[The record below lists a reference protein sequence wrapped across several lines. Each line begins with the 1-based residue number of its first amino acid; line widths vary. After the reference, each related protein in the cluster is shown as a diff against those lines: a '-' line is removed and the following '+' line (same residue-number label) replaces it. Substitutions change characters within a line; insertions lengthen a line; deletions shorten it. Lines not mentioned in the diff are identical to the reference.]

1 MKHPLQD
8 QVVSFAL
15 LLVLATAA
23 CSTGKIGTG
32 AGTLSG
38 SSGPNSGVAN
48 AGGFGGDGLGGCA
61 LTSGWATFG
70 LALPAGVATSGVQT
84 GTLTTQT
91 DVKARWPDGTI
102 RFAVL
107 TTNVQTAGTYTIR
120 AATPPSG
127 SFVPAIPAASVAL
140 TIGSVTY
147 TARLPSSA
155 SADTWL
161 SGPLVY
167 EGRSVVAP
175 TSLANVAA
183 HPFLRVVF
191 DTRVY
196 HDGKARVDVTVENV
210 LDVAGATT
218 TTYDAAIT
226 VAGQRVFAKSAVE
239 HYYLARWR
247 KVFEVGATPMSAV
260 KLNLAP
266 FHQARALPPFLAMIT
281 NVVTAAAG
289 SRYDILREGALLPNM
304 PEHGGRQEL
313 APFPDWTA
321 RYLVHQDPR
330 QRAMVMANGDL
341 SGSWPIHVR
350 EAEGGV
356 NSGLG
361 SERLV
366 SVDQRPTL
374 WLDARAARNGVDH
387 LKGSP
392 MPIREYGSVIP
403 GPGQSP
409 LIPDNAHQPSLAYV
423 PYLVT
428 GDRYYAEEMA
438 FWANYAMLRTYK
450 RDARGLLI
458 SNEVRG
464 IGWALR
470 NLADVA
476 AYYPESSPV
485 RAYLGQKV
493 LNNLQA
499 LDDHANAQ
507 NPVANPFRI
516 LWIGRRPDGP
526 QFISMWE
533 QNYLAYAI
541 DRAGK
546 HGFAGG
552 LAHRDAIAR
561 LQLRLFTS
569 DPDYPRAGAAPY
581 VVGVGK
587 PSGHGVD
594 YFKTMAEI
602 WNATKSYTGPFAGRY
617 GPEARLILMM
627 GVESGWSGA
636 QGAYDY
642 LWPFIGAANTYCPN
656 GGPEI
661 PYLACRAGWALDF
674 YRR

>member
-1 MKHPLQD
+1 MKHPTREQAL
-8 QVVSFAL
+8 SWLAL
-15 LLVLATAA
+15 LLVLVSTA
-23 CSTGKIGTG
+23 CSTG
-32 AGTLSG
+32 AGTLG
-38 SSGPNSGVAN
+38 G
-48 AGGFGGDGLGGCA
+48 AGGPHSDASIGRFGGNGVGACA

-70 LALPAGVATSGVQT
+70 LALPAGVATSWVQI

-107 TTNVQTAGTYTIR
+107 TTKVQTAGDYTIS
-120 AATPPSG
+120 AATAPSG
-127 SFVPAIPAASVAL
+127 SFVPVIPAASVAL
-140 TIGSVTY
+140 IIGSVTY
-147 TARLPSSA
+147 TAPLPRSA

-161 SGPLVY
+161 SGPLVH

-175 TSLANVAA
+175 RSSANVA

-196 HDGKARVDVTVENV
+196 ADGKARVDVTVENV
-210 LDVAGATT
+210 LDMQGATT

-226 VAGQRVFAKSAVE
+226 VAGRSVFAKSAVQ
-239 HYYLARWR
+239 HYYLTRWR
-247 KVFEVGATPMSAV
+247 RVFEVGATPISAV
-260 KLNLAP
+260 KLNLTP
-266 FHQARALPPFLAMIT
+266 FHQARALPPFLTMVT
-281 NVVTAAAG
+281 NVVTSAAG
-289 SRYDILREGALLPNM
+289 SSYDILREGALLQNM
-304 PEHGGRQEL
+304 PAHGGRQEL
-313 APFPDWTA
+313 APYPDWTA

-350 EAEGGV
+350 EAESSV

-366 SVDQRPTL
+366 SLDQRPTL
-374 WLDARAARNGVDH
+374 WLDGRAAGNGVDH
-387 LKGSP
+387 IRGRP
-392 MPIREYGSVIP
+392 MPVREYGSLNP

-423 PYLVT
+423 PYLIT

-438 FWANYAMLRTYK
+438 FWANYAMLRTFK
-450 RDARGLLI
+450 RDARGLLM

-470 NLADVA
+470 NLADAA
-476 AYYPESSPV
+476 AYYPEASPV

-499 LDDHANAQ
+499 LDDYANAQ
-507 NPVANPFRI
+507 DPAANPFRI

-541 DRAGK
+541 DSASK

-581 VVGVGK
+581 VLGVGTPK
-587 PSGHGVD
+587 GSGFD
-594 YFKTMAEI
+594 YYKTMAEI
-602 WNATKSYTGPFAGRY
+602 WNATRSHTGPFAGRY
-617 GPEARLILMM
+617 GPEARLNLMM

-642 LWPFIGAANTYCPN
+642 LWPFIGAANTHCPN
-656 GGPEI
+656 GGPDI
-661 PYLACRAGWALDF
+661 PYLACRAGWAIDF
-674 YRR
+674 YPK

>member
-1 MKHPLQD
+1 
-8 QVVSFAL
+8 
-15 LLVLATAA
+15 
-23 CSTGKIGTG
+23 
-32 AGTLSG
+32 
-38 SSGPNSGVAN
+38 
-48 AGGFGGDGLGGCA
+48 
-61 LTSGWATFG
+61 
-70 LALPAGVATSGVQT
+70 
-84 GTLTTQT
+84 
-91 DVKARWPDGTI
+91 
-102 RFAVL
+102 
-107 TTNVQTAGTYTIR
+107 
-120 AATPPSG
+120 
-127 SFVPAIPAASVAL
+127 
-140 TIGSVTY
+140 
-147 TARLPSSA
+147 
-155 SADTWL
+155 
-161 SGPLVY
+161 VY

-175 TSLANVAA
+175 TSSVNVAA

-196 HDGKARVDVTVENV
+196 NDGKARVDVTVENV
-210 LDVAGATT
+210 LDMAGATT

-239 HYYLARWR
+239 HYYLTRWR
-247 KVFEVGATPMSAV
+247 RVFEVGATPMSAV
-260 KLNLAP
+260 RLNLTP
-266 FHQARALPPFLAMIT
+266 FYQARALPPFLAMIT
-281 NVVTAAAG
+281 NVVTAAKG
-289 SRYDILREGALLPNM
+289 PRYDILREGALDANM
-304 PEHGGRQEL
+304 PAHGGRQEL
-313 APFPDWTA
+313 APYPDWTA
-321 RYLVHQDPR
+321 RYLVHQDPT

-350 EAEGGV
+350 EAENGV

-374 WLDARAARNGVDH
+374 WLDGRAAGSGVDH
-387 LKGSP
+387 IKGSP
-392 MPIREYGSVIP
+392 MPVREYGSGIP
-403 GPGQSP
+403 GPRQSP

-450 RDARGLLI
+450 RDARGLLT

-470 NLADVA
+470 NLADAA
-476 AYYPESSPV
+476 AYYPEASPV

-499 LDDHANAQ
+499 LDDYANTQDPA
-507 NPVANPFRI
+507 ANPFRI

-533 QNYLAYAI
+533 QNYLAYGI
-541 DRAGK
+541 DRASK

-569 DPDYPRAGAAPY
+569 DPDYPRTGAAPY
-581 VVGVGK
+581 VLGVGK
-587 PSGHGVD
+587 PSGRGFD
-594 YFKTMAEI
+594 YYKTMAEI
-602 WNATKSYTGPFAGRY
+602 WNATKSRTPFAGHY
-617 GPEARLILMM
+617 GPEARLNLMM
-627 GVESGWSGA
+627 GIESGWSGA

-642 LWPFIGAANTYCPN
+642 LWPFIGAANTHCPS
-656 GGPEI
+656 GGPDI
-661 PYLACRAGWALDF
+661 PFLACRAGWALDF
-674 YRR
+674 DAK

>member
-8 QVVSFAL
+8 RVVSWFAL
-15 LLVLATAA
+15 LLVLASAA
-23 CSTGKIGTG
+23 CSTG
-32 AGTLSG
+32 AGTLG
-38 SSGPNSGVAN
+38 ASSGPNSSDARV
-48 AGGFGGDGLGGCA
+48 GGDGLGGCA

-70 LALPAGVATSGVQT
+70 LALPAGVATSGVQI
-84 GTLTTQT
+84 GTLSTQT
-91 DVKARWPDGTI
+91 DVKARWADGTI

-107 TTNVQTAGTYTIR
+107 TTNVQTAGTYTIS
-120 AATPPSG
+120 AATAPRG
-127 SFVPAIPAASVAL
+127 SFVPLIPAASVAL
-140 TIGSVTY
+140 TIGSVSY

-175 TSLANVAA
+175 TSSANTAA

-196 HDGKARVDVTVENV
+196 TDGKARVDVTVENV
-210 LDVAGATT
+210 LDMAGAKT

-226 VAGQRVFAKSAVE
+226 VAGRRVFSKSAVE
-239 HYYLARWR
+239 HYYLTRWR
-247 KVFEVGATPMSAV
+247 RVFEVGATPTSAV
-260 KLNLAP
+260 RLNLTP

-281 NVVTAAAG
+281 NVVTPGAG
-289 SRYDILREGALLPNM
+289 PSYDILREGALVANM
-304 PEHGGRQEL
+304 PAHGGRQEL
-313 APFPDWTA
+313 APYPDWTA
-321 RYLVHQDPR
+321 RYLAHQDPT

-366 SVDQRPTL
+366 SLDQRPTL
-374 WLDARAARNGVDH
+374 WLDGRAAGNGVDH
-387 LKGSP
+387 IKGSP
-392 MPIREYGSVIP
+392 MPIREYGSLNP

-423 PYLVT
+423 PYLIT

-450 RDARGLLI
+450 RDARGLLL

-470 NLADVA
+470 NLADAA
-476 AYYPESSPV
+476 AYYPEASPV
-485 RAYLGQKV
+485 RAYLGRKL

-499 LDDHANAQ
+499 LDDYANAQ
-507 NPVANPFRI
+507 DPAANPFRI
-516 LWIGRRPDGP
+516 LWIGTRPDGP

-541 DRAGK
+541 DRASK

-581 VVGVGK
+581 VLGVGT
-587 PSGHGVD
+587 PNGSGFD
-594 YFKTMAEI
+594 YYKTMAEI
-602 WNATKSYTGPFAGRY
+602 WNVTRSHTDPFAGHY
-617 GPEARLILMM
+617 GPEARLNLMM

-642 LWPFIGAANTYCPN
+642 LWPFIGATDSYCPD
-656 GGPEI
+656 GGPKI

-674 YRR
+674 YAK

>member
-1 MKHPLQD
+1 
-8 QVVSFAL
+8 
-15 LLVLATAA
+15 
-23 CSTGKIGTG
+23 
-32 AGTLSG
+32 
-38 SSGPNSGVAN
+38 
-48 AGGFGGDGLGGCA
+48 
-61 LTSGWATFG
+61 
-70 LALPAGVATSGVQT
+70 
-84 GTLTTQT
+84 
-91 DVKARWPDGTI
+91 
-102 RFAVL
+102 
-107 TTNVQTAGTYTIR
+107 
-120 AATPPSG
+120 
-127 SFVPAIPAASVAL
+127 
-140 TIGSVTY
+140 
-147 TARLPSSA
+147 
-155 SADTWL
+155 
-161 SGPLVY
+161 
-167 EGRSVVAP
+167 
-175 TSLANVAA
+175 
-183 HPFLRVVF
+183 
-191 DTRVY
+191 
-196 HDGKARVDVTVENV
+196 VENV
-210 LDVAGATT
+210 LDMAGATT
-218 TTYDAAIT
+218 ATYDAAIT
-226 VAGQRVFAKSAVE
+226 VVGRRVFAKSAVE
-239 HYYLARWR
+239 HYYLTRWR

-260 KLNLAP
+260 RLNLTP

-281 NVVTAAAG
+281 NVVTAAKG
-289 SRYDILREGALLPNM
+289 PRYDILREGALDANM
-304 PEHGGRQEL
+304 PAHGGRQEL
-313 APFPDWTA
+313 APYPDWTA
-321 RYLVHQDPR
+321 RYLVHQDPT

-350 EAEGGV
+350 EAESSV

-374 WLDARAARNGVDH
+374 WLDGRAAGNRVDH

-392 MPIREYGSVIP
+392 MPVREYGTAIP

-450 RDARGLLI
+450 RDARGLLTN
-458 SNEVRG
+458 NEVRG

-470 NLADVA
+470 NLADAA
-476 AYYPESSPV
+476 AYYPEASPV
-485 RAYLGQKV
+485 RAYLRQKV

-499 LDDHANAQ
+499 LDDYANAQ
-507 NPVANPFRI
+507 DPAANPFRI
-516 LWIGRRPDGP
+516 LWLGKRPDGP

-533 QNYLAYAI
+533 QNYLAYGI
-541 DRAGK
+541 DRASK

-581 VVGVGK
+581 VLGVGT
-587 PSGHGVD
+587 PNRSGFD
-594 YFKTMAEI
+594 YYKTMAEI
-602 WNATKSYTGPFAGRY
+602 WKATKSQTGPFAGRY
-617 GPEARLILMM
+617 GPEARLNLMM

-661 PYLACRAGWALDF
+661 PFLACRAGWALDF
-674 YRR
+674 DTK

>member
-1 MKHPLQD
+1 MGFLIIDEAPVPNR
-8 QVVSFAL
+8 VVNWFAL
-15 LLVLATAA
+15 LLVLALVA
-23 CSTGKIGTG
+23 CSTGKI
-32 AGTLSG
+32 SD
-38 SSGPNSGVAN
+38 GPGNGVPN
-48 AGGFGGDGLGGCA
+48 AGGSGGDGLGDFA

-70 LALPAGVATSGVQT
+70 LALPAGIAASGVQI

-107 TTNVQTAGTYTIR
+107 TAHVQTAGTYTIS
-120 AATPPSG
+120 AAAASGG
-127 SFVPAIPAASVAL
+127 SFVPVIPAASVTL
-140 TIGSVTY
+140 TIDSITY
-147 TARLPSSA
+147 TARLPSTA
-155 SADTWL
+155 SADMWL

-175 TSLANVAA
+175 MSSADAQG
-183 HPFLRVVF
+183 HPFLRVLF

-196 HDGKARVDVTVENV
+196 NDGKARVDVTVENV
-210 LDVAGATT
+210 LDMVGATT
-218 TTYDAAIT
+218 TTYDAVIT
-226 VAGQRVFAKSAVE
+226 VGGQSVFTRSAVE
-239 HYYLARWR
+239 HYYLTRWR
-247 KVFEVGATPMSAV
+247 KVFELGGTPLSAV
-260 KLNLAP
+260 TLNIAP
-266 FHQARALPPFLAMIT
+266 FNQSRALPPFLAMIT
-281 NVVTAAAG
+281 NVVTTPG
-289 SRYDILREGALLPNM
+289 GPTYDILREGALGTNM
-304 PEHGGRQEL
+304 PDHGGRQEL
-313 APFPDWTA
+313 GPFPDWTA
-321 RYLVHQDPR
+321 RYLVYQDPT

-350 EAEGGV
+350 EPEGAV

-366 SVDQRPTL
+366 SLDQRPDV
-374 WLDARAARNGVDH
+374 WLDQRAAGNGVDH
-387 LKGSP
+387 IKGSP
-392 MPIREYGSVIP
+392 MPIREYDSVIP

-438 FWANYAMLRTYK
+438 FWANYGMLRTYN
-450 RDARGLLI
+450 RDARGLLTN
-458 SNEVRG
+458 NEVRG

-470 NLADVA
+470 NLADAA
-476 AYYPESSPV
+476 AYYPEASPV

-493 LNNLQA
+493 LNNLRA
-499 LDDHANAQ
+499 LDDYANAQ
-507 NPVANPFRI
+507 DPAANPFRV
-516 LWIGRRPDGP
+516 LWTGMRPDGP
-526 QFISMWE
+526 QFIAMWE

-541 DRAGK
+541 DRASK

-569 DPDYPRAGAAPY
+569 DPDYPHAEAAPY
-581 VVGVGK
+581 VLGVGA
-587 PSGHGVD
+587 PNGNGFD
-594 YFKTMAEI
+594 YYKTMAEI
-602 WNATKSYTGPFAGRY
+602 WNATQSHTDPFAGHY
-617 GPEARLILMM
+617 GPEARLNLMM

-642 LWPFIGAANTYCPN
+642 LWPFIGVTDTYCPD
-656 GGPEI
+656 GGADI

-674 YRR
+674 YPK